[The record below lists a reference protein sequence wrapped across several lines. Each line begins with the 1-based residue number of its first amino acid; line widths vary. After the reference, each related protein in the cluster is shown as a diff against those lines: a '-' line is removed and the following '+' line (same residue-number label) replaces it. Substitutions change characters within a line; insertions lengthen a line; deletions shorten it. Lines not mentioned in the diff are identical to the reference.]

1 MNLRLLNEDGQLPVN
16 ITNSVFI
23 KQGKQKEK
31 LLGET
36 GGVIRSGEILKH
48 GSVSKIGEE
57 FDGDR
62 GGLLCQIYLIKLCF
76 WPQAY
81 NSILKVQIAMFS
93 PFGNVQ
99 FLFKQKHL
107 LCE

>member
-1 MNLRLLNEDGQLPVN
+1 MKMPNCQLN

-23 KQGKQKEK
+23 RQGKQKEK

-36 GGVIRSGEILKH
+36 RGVIRPGKILKH

-57 FDGDR
+57 FEGDR
-62 GGLLCQIYLIKLCF
+62 GDPLCQIYLIRLCF

-81 NSILKVQIAMFS
+81 NSILKVQIAIFS

-99 FLFKQKHL
+99 FLFKHKHL

>member
-1 MNLRLLNEDGQLPVN
+1 MPNCQLN
-16 ITNSVFI
+16 ITNPIFI

-36 GGVIRSGEILKH
+36 VGVIRPGEILKH
-48 GSVSKIGEE
+48 GSVSKTGEE
-57 FDGDR
+57 FERDR
-62 GGLLCQIYLIKLCF
+62 GGPSCQIYLIKLCF
-76 WPQAY
+76 WPQAH
-81 NSILKVQIAMFS
+81 NSILKVQIAIFS

-99 FLFKQKHL
+99 FLFKHKHL